1 MNQIPV
7 PPYHGTPLHPNLLLL
22 LRLVMMTAL
31 LRLRR
36 VQTPQFKTA
45 ASG

>member
-22 LRLVMMTAL
+22 LRLVMTAL